1 MNDARLDYEKRR
13 YDAIREWVKAG
24 DPDIDER
31 TLVDTVEGLS
41 DYPDILAVIVRGAI
55 SDEYQAEA
63 LRFQI
68 EDLTERRNRFK
79 DRADKRREVVREAML
94 ESHIPKLTPPDF
106 TASLRAAPPSVQVI
120 DEKQIARYPQFWE
133 NRPHLKRREL
143 LDALKA
149 GEQIDGAALSNPGMS
164 LTVRKK

>member
-1 MNDARLDYEKRR
+1 MNDARLDFEKRR

-41 DYPDILAVIVRGAI
+41 NYPDILAAIVRGAI
-55 SDEYQAEA
+55 SDEYQVDA
-63 LRFQI
+63 LKSQI
-68 EDLTERRNRFK
+68 DDLVERRDRFK
-79 DRADKRREVVREAML
+79 DRADKRREVVRYAML

-106 TASLRAAPPSVQVI
+106 TASLRPAPPAVRVI

-133 NRPHLKRREL
+133 MRPHLKKREL

-149 GEQIDGAALSNPGMS
+149 GEQIDGAALSNPEMS
-164 LTVRKK
+164 LTVRKR

>member
-106 TASLRAAPPSVQVI
+106 TASLRAAPPSVQVV
-120 DEKQIARYPQFWE
+120 DEALIPATFWE
-133 NRPHLKRREL
+133 MRPHLRRREL
-143 LDALKA
+143 LDALK
-149 GEQIDGAALSNPGMS
+149 DGQPIEGAMLSNPGMS
-164 LTVRKK
+164 LTVRKR

>member
-41 DYPDILAVIVRGAI
+41 AYPDILAAIVRGAI

-63 LRFQI
+63 LRYQI
-68 EDLTERRNRFK
+68 EELTERRERFK
-79 DRADKRREVVREAML
+79 DRAGKRREVVREAML

-106 TASLRAAPPSVQVI
+106 TASLRASPPAVQVV
-120 DEKQIARYPQFWE
+120 DEALIPATFWE
-133 NRPHLKRREL
+133 MRPHLRRREL
-143 LDALKA
+143 LDALK
-149 GEQIDGAALSNPGMS
+149 DGATIEGALLSNPGMS